1 MKRILG
7 PAILALML
15 SATVMTAQNAQ
26 TFYLVTAARAGN
38 VKLPHGICEVTWSTP
53 SGSRVRLNI
62 KTEDQ
67 KTVTRTHDP
76 EDAPRFTSRYWDI
89 NSKPL
94 YPFGYG
100 VSYSTFKFA
109 NLQLSKTS
117 MRVGT
122 QPR

>member
-38 VKLPHGICEVTWSTP
+38 VKLPRGICEVTWSTT

-67 KTVTRTHDP
+67 KTVKVL
-76 EDAPRFTSRYWDI
+76 A
-89 NSKPL
+89 
-94 YPFGYG
+94 
-100 VSYSTFKFA
+100 
-109 NLQLSKTS
+109 
-117 MRVGT
+117 RVVIT
-122 QPR
+122 Q